1 MEDVDLR
8 HAKEH
13 LEDLIARAARGEEVR
28 IVDPKYG
35 AVRLSAAGHRES
47 DAPPLYPQRVP
58 GLMKGKVHIADVDLL
73 APLTDDELKWLSGEE
88 SP

>member
-35 AVRLSAAGHRES
+35 AVRLSATQDRQIA
-47 DAPPLYPQRVP
+47 APPLYPERVP
-58 GLMKGKVHIADVDLL
+58 GLMKGKLHIADVDLL
-73 APLTDDELKWLSGEE
+73 APLTEDELKWLSGED

>member
-35 AVRLSAAGHRES
+35 AVRLSAAEDRHS
-47 DAPPLYPQRVP
+47 DAPPLYPERVP
-58 GLMKGKVHIADVDLL
+58 GLLKGKLHIADVDLL
-73 APLTDDELKWLSGEE
+73 APLTEDELKWLAGED